1 MPNHITLA
9 EERLLVL
16 NAQPA
21 STERVDVLNE
31 LAYELRSIDADKA
44 RQYLEKA
51 LQEAEALQYTAGTAW
66 ALHTQGY
73 FSWFHDKYAQ
83 ALEHLSEAES
93 LFEMLGHQR
102 GLASTLRLIGLTYLR
117 TKMYSTAVHYFLQSI
132 AIAEE
137 IGWYEGAVLSL
148 NNVGGLY
155 TELGNYDLAQTHL
168 QRAAEYH
175 HHLESPRDKATT
187 LWYLGRVQI
196 MQRQYDAALHTLL
209 ECLELRKQAGDVLG
223 LGGTIF
229 SLGEVYIAKG
239 ELHRALRQY
248 SRLLT
253 LAERPFATSGLP
265 ASLKAIVFYGIG
277 SIFTLA
283 HKPERAIGYLNDAV
297 ALAQASNSTDFL
309 AKAHADLSTCYKHLR
324 NFEQALYHAEC
335 AREVEVSALKS
346 QLQQTTGFLEYGFKL
361 ERTRKET
368 ESERARNAELA
379 QLNAKLTEL
388 NEQKNR
394 FIGIAAH
401 DLRSPLATI
410 QLGLDMMEFMGS
422 EMTAERHAHTLLIM
436 RDRIDY
442 MKRLIDDFL
451 SVSAIESGT
460 LDLQCLPTNVSAFVQ
475 TIVDTVLP
483 MAAQK
488 HICITFDDHAPHTIA
503 LLDPQRF
510 EQVMSNLLINAV
522 KFSHSNTTVRV
533 STHRV
538 PCTKNPQRSVIR
550 FCVQD
555 EGQGIPQEELSRV
568 FEPFVK
574 TTVKATAGEKS
585 TGLGLAISKKLVE
598 AHNGTIMVESIVG
611 KGTTFTID
619 LPLTDEHHQPPF
631 D

>member
-1 MPNHITLA
+1 MPDNITLA
-9 EERLLVL
+9 EERLLIL
-16 NAQPA
+16 STQAA

-51 LQEAEALQYTAGTAW
+51 FQEAAALRYTAGTAW

-83 ALEHLSEAES
+83 ALEYLSEAES
-93 LFEMLGHQR
+93 FFEMLGHQR

-117 TKMYSTAVHYFLQSI
+117 TQIYSTAVHYFLQSI
-132 AIAEE
+132 AIAEG
-137 IGWYEGAVLSL
+137 IGWYEGVVLSL

-155 TELGNYDLAQTHL
+155 TDLENYDLARTHL
-168 QRAAEYH
+168 QRAADYH
-175 HHLESPRDKATT
+175 HHIESPREKATT
-187 LWYLGRVQI
+187 LWYLGRVQM

-229 SLGEVYIAKG
+229 SLGEVYLAKG

-248 SRLLT
+248 FRLLV
-253 LAERPFATSGLP
+253 LAERSFAKQGLP
-265 ASLKAIVFYGIG
+265 DSLKAVVFYGIG

-283 HKPERAIGYLNDAV
+283 QKAERAIPYLNDA
-297 ALAQASNSTDFL
+297 ATSAQASRNMDFL
-309 AKAHADLSTCYKHLR
+309 GKAHADLSICHKYLH
-324 NFEQALYHAEC
+324 NFEQALYHAER
-335 AREVEVSALKS
+335 AREVEISALKS
-346 QLQQTTGFLEYGFKL
+346 KLQQTTGFLEYGFEL

-368 ESERARNAELA
+368 ESERTRNAELA
-379 QLNAKLTEL
+379 QLNTKLTEL

-410 QLGLDMMEFMGS
+410 QLGLDMMEFMGG
-422 EMTAERHAHTLLIM
+422 EMSTERRAQTLHTM

-460 LDLQCLPTNVSAFVQ
+460 LDLQCLPTNVTTFVQ
-475 TIVDTVLP
+475 AIVDAVQP
-483 MAAQK
+483 IAEQK
-488 HICITFDDHAPHTIA
+488 QIHLTFDDHAPHAIA

-522 KFSHSNTTVRV
+522 KFSHSNTTIRV
-533 STHRV
+533 STQCV
-538 PCTKNPQRSVIR
+538 PCTKYPERTVAR

-574 TTVKATAGEKS
+574 TSVKATAGEKS

-598 AHNGTIMVESIVG
+598 AHNGTISVESTVG
-611 KGTTFTID
+611 KGTTFIID
-619 LPLTDEHHQPPF
+619 MPLTDEHQHYPS